1 MSQQDNFSGGFLI
14 GAILGGIAGGVLG
27 AMLANRRQDGL
38 DEGLP
43 LADGQPKA
51 QRRPLRVAGQSAAP
65 SAGQSADAPSSDIEA
80 ARHSLEDKI
89 AQLNDAIDDVRHQ
102 LNGVNGRS
110 GDRERT
116 LSED

>member
-1 MSQQDNFSGGFLI
+1 MSQQDNFSSGFLL
-14 GAILGGIAGGVLG
+14 GAILGGIAGGALG
-27 AMLANRRQDGL
+27 TILANRRPEPESLL
-38 DEGLP
+38 DEP
-43 LADGQPKA
+43 PKA
-51 QRRPLRVAGQSAAP
+51 AKRPLRVAGKSAAETP
-65 SAGQSADAPSSDIEA
+65 SDIES

-110 GDRERT
+110 VERT